1 MLNNFNLV
9 ISTYRGRENDCI
21 SEFWY
26 IMRELGD
33 KKIDASLTGLPG
45 LIVARTSLNPIEV
58 VEKLKKE
65 AEEKPWFFRVILKIV
80 PVEVNVKAEVEE
92 IVDAAIRLAKS
103 KIGENETFRVTIRK
117 RLSDIDRMELIEK
130 IAEKIENRVDLN
142 NPDKIVWVEIIGDV
156 AGVSV
161 LKPEHVLSVQIIR
174 RQHRLRGK
182 REFDTAGSD

>member
-1 MLNNFNLV
+1 M
-9 ISTYRGRENDCI
+9 
-21 SEFWY
+21 
-26 IMRELGD
+26 
-33 KKIDASLTGLPG
+33 
-45 LIVARTSLNPIEV
+45 
-58 VEKLKKE
+58 
-65 AEEKPWFFRVILKIV
+65 
-80 PVEVNVKAEVEE
+80 
-92 IVDAAIRLAKS
+92 
-103 KIGENETFRVTIRK
+103 TIRK